1 MNDRFKFIRD
11 IGLKYIGKSKKQRYM
26 FSLFECPFCHN
37 RIESRKTVGMKQVC
51 CKKCYKDYR
60 KGKHYGSIVEKVFIS
75 GYWYIYSP
83 YHPNCTKKG
92 YVAEHRLV
100 AEKMIGRFINK
111 DEDVHHINGNKTD
124 NRVNFPGPG
133 SIGKVILLGKFSQII
148 SLNNCYISL
157 ALCFLSYGIQINI
170 G

>member
-37 RIESRKTVGMKQVC
+37 QIESRKTVGMKQVC

-124 NRVNFPGPG
+124 NRPENLMVL
-133 SIGKVILLGKFSQII
+133 SHSDHMKLHKQLSKRGK
-148 SLNNCYISL
+148 
-157 ALCFLSYGIQINI
+157 
-170 G
+170 